1 MSVNYN
7 ILDEGTR
14 DIQAVLPVVV
24 EAFACISC
32 RNVFVLS
39 GDVVSIS
46 LYSLLPMNFIKEQ
59 MRETFNVEYSLAF
72 ISVSSKTGV
81 VA

>member
-1 MSVNYN
+1 MNYN

-14 DIQAVLPVVV
+14 DIQAFLPVVV

-32 RNVFVLS
+32 RNVFVIS
-39 GDVVSIS
+39 GDAISIS
-46 LYSLLPMNFIKEQ
+46 LYSLLPLNFIKEQ
-59 MRETFNVEYSLAF
+59 MRETFNVEYSLDF

-81 VA
+81 VT

>member
-14 DIQAVLPVVV
+14 DIQAFLPVVV
-24 EAFACISC
+24 EAFVCISC
-32 RNVFVLS
+32 RNVFVIS
-39 GDVVSIS
+39 GDAISIS
-46 LYSLLPMNFIKEQ
+46 LYSLLPLNFIKEQ

-81 VA
+81 VT